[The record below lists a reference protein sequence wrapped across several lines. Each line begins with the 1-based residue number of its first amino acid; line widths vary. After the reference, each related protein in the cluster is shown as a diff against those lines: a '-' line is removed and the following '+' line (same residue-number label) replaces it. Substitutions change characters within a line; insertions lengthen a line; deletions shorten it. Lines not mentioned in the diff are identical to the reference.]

1 MKLYV
6 AAILALFLV
15 APVSGQSTGSA
26 GKPKSTAE
34 LAFDRLKTIV
44 GEWDGRSTKGWE
56 DTNTFQLIAGGSVL
70 MCRSF
75 DSHPNETMVTMYHLD
90 GDELVLTHYCVAR
103 NQPRLRATSISP
115 DARTIELTFRDATN
129 LPSRDKGHMD
139 RVVMTFIDDDHFT
152 SQWTWY
158 QGGKEQWLE
167 KIEYVRRKPGQPRPG
182 TATFSA
188 ADCHDVGGFRQQRA
202 VSDGPRFSSRER

>member
-1 MKLYV
+1 MKIHV
-6 AAILALFLV
+6 ATILALALV
-15 APVSGQSTGSA
+15 TPVSAQSGATASKA
-26 GKPKSTAE
+26 KSLAE
-34 LAFDRLKTIV
+34 RAFERLKAIE

-56 DTNTFQLIAGGSVL
+56 DTNTFQVIAGGSVL

-103 NQPRLRATSISP
+103 NQPRLRATAISP
-115 DARTIELTFRDATN
+115 DVSTIELTFRDATN

-158 QGGKEQWLE
+158 QDGKEQWME
-167 KIEYVRRKPGQPRPG
+167 KIEYVRRKPGQSRPTAAAAAT
-182 TATFSA
+182 TAT
-188 ADCHDVGGFRQQRA
+188 DCHPVSA
-202 VSDGPRFSSRER
+202 VSTP